1 MKIWYT
7 FNLDQIKIKIKSV
20 NALYEGQQ
28 LTLNAFLS
36 GIFLIKSTQG
46 KGVKILTLK
55 QMLQLLSIDLAQ
67 VKAVETY
74 EKLLNEIRQTT
85 YYLYWE
91 KKLLQ
96 KYITTSWIQ

>member
-1 MKIWYT
+1 
-7 FNLDQIKIKIKSV
+7 
-20 NALYEGQQ
+20 
-28 LTLNAFLS
+28 
-36 GIFLIKSTQG
+36 
-46 KGVKILTLK
+46 
-55 QMLQLLSIDLAQ
+55 MLQLLSIDLAL